1 MGLFVKRVSWLVL
14 LLVVAGPLQAREI
27 AGVTLREN
35 IRLDESGE
43 TLVLNGAGIRSK
55 FLFNIY
61 VAALYLPKP
70 AISVG
75 QIMDMSGHKRMAMH
89 FTYSQVTKDTL
100 GNTFE
105 EGFKK
110 NINDVELAALRPRI
124 EQFNQLLAT
133 VNEGDVIYLDLLPGD
148 GTRVSINDKVMG
160 LVPGDDFYN
169 SLLLIWLG
177 KEPVGETLKIELLGI
192 KDDNNG

>member
-1 MGLFVKRVSWLVL
+1 MGLLVKRISWLMIL
-14 LLVVAGPLQAREI
+14 LAMAGPLQAREI

-35 IRLDESGE
+35 IRLDDTGE

-55 FLFNIY
+55 FLFDIY

-70 AISVG
+70 AISVAE
-75 QIMDMSGHKRMAMH
+75 IMDMSGPRRMAMH
-89 FTYSQVTKDTL
+89 FTYSKVTKDTL

-124 EQFNQLLAT
+124 KQFNQLLAT
-133 VNEGDVIYLDLLPGD
+133 VKEGDVIYLDLLPGD

-160 LVPGDDFYN
+160 MVPGDDFYN

-192 KDDNNG
+192 KDDNNS